1 MNKIYKVIYNK
12 NKHRYE
18 VVSELAK
25 SHGGKCK
32 TTVATAGDTNWLRR
46 LWMRVRGGVNKSD
59 EDGNPVTMSISR
71 AAMVALMCISVWSAA
86 AVSSSW
92 VEGASTDEVPVSV
105 KYDETTG
112 TIKLVKTDPNTNVE
126 TIVAT
131 YAVGGNISP
140 ITSIGTKDSTDT
152 KNPTGIIAMGDQ
164 SKAVQSNS
172 IAIGADAHA
181 GDLTPKKGTNYPVD
195 NSNGY
200 IAIGTKTVASGDRS
214 IALGNQSTSNNGS
227 YNIAQGNDSI
237 GIGTSTSVF
246 GYSGVSIGRRN
257 IIGIPDPE
265 LVSKDGVLTTKSK
278 TKYSEGDLG
287 GNSVIVGAYNVAYG
301 NRSNVIGTY
310 SRAMGSNSVA
320 IGSGVQSLSDGSIA
334 IGKGSGYE
342 FEEGSRKVGRKE
354 KEFYG
359 RDWELPPEYKVLK
372 QVLSTD
378 IAGDKQY
385 EKTGSTWENGGTLP
399 KYNNYGAGSSDPGG
413 FIVEGKNALGIGT
426 YTQVR
431 GDSAIGLA
439 TGEMTADLSKK
450 DKSQYARDMRKIM
463 DMEETLYDAKEALK
477 SGSTSDKATL
487 EANVKTAE
495 ESLAAAKKEFRKNY
509 LSKYSFVEGE
519 GALGVG
525 RQILAQG
532 DRSMAVGDYAKAISN
547 DAIAYGGQTLAN
559 GTNSMAMGGSAHV
572 GTEKDAFA
580 NSMAI
585 GSHTNVQAGNAVAL
599 GAFSQVTGENS
610 LALGFGKQIDSAI
623 TYNSVSGK
631 DSTLIGSYG
640 TVKGNNSIL
649 IGSNGNIA
657 NDRVVGLGNNINIEA
672 ADQNDQENNTAGS
685 VFLGDHAGYV
695 KDSKRSRSLGQ
706 VDVVGSAGKMELTES
721 LSSTK
726 GALRDYTK
734 DFIYIYMLER
744 QDDGTQIGAPIAVRS
759 DFAGGDSTVGVVS
772 VGSTYQQQFNS
783 LQDIKDYHSK
793 VGSLITV
800 PVDVTVQ
807 VTKNGVPLG
816 EQQQTRYFAADS
828 TREEIY
834 ADSTLKEADKEKVW
848 DTIQKSIS
856 SSNST
861 YTVFETRR
869 IQNVAPGLIGL
880 NSTDAINGSQLFAT
894 NQMLG
899 NLVGSLKKT
908 LGDSVTVTEDG
919 QITVAGDINTLGWIA
934 KVGTVG
940 GSNGTVAY
948 DADKKT
954 DETEEAYQARIA
966 KLEKDGYIVDA
977 SKVMTFKAGKNIG
990 LVQKPGE
997 FSISTI
1003 DTPSFKSVELRGE
1016 TKEVNGSQETPVTM
1030 MDSSGMQV
1038 YTETVTPG
1046 DAGSTTTKKVS
1057 TTVNNEGVT
1066 TDGTVKVT
1074 NGADGGKDLV
1084 SLGKGSATTGETDQD
1099 FGTIHVDG
1107 KQGADGT
1114 ITIDRGTKSMNDKV
1128 NLGTDPSQP
1137 VSETNKSA
1145 TMDRITYTTTGPN
1158 KTVINHEVA
1167 TLDDGFFLTTSK
1179 DVTDNKAA
1187 AKVKLNNT
1195 IKFTDGANTKVST
1208 VESKDGVHELHID
1221 VTGLPVVYTDKD
1233 GNKLTKVGDKF
1244 YKDDQFDNGTLKPN
1258 ATSSDAKNIS
1268 IVNPDGSISKTDGS
1282 TPTTVN
1288 NVGSSIGGD
1297 VNNGAP
1303 TGSTING
1310 EPGNN
1315 RFIDNL
1321 NKVGGTGND
1330 AISKNAVVTTGDLK
1344 NLADTPLFFAGDSA
1358 DGVNE
1363 KETTAD
1369 KNAFGRKLSQ
1379 QMKILGGV
1387 DLGLQDSATAD
1398 QRKKAIADKLTDGNI
1413 GVISDGTDTL
1423 TVKLAK
1429 NLKDL
1434 DSTTYTS
1441 DATATDDGDA
1451 KSSMK
1456 VDGNGV
1462 RFVNANGDTV
1472 SNTPTFTTDGITG
1485 GNKTITDVASGIG
1498 GEVKDAAHDNANTFL
1513 ENVNKIGKEE
1523 GGQPAADA
1531 ISENVVVNAKDLK
1544 NLVDTGFKLNTSGQ
1558 PTKPGASTVKIGETI
1573 NVVNGANTKVS
1584 AIDDNITG
1592 THTFHIDVTGMP
1604 ISYTDGEGNVLTKIG
1619 DDYYKN
1625 TDIEDGKPKDNAVAV
1640 PADKVTN
1647 NVKVVNK
1654 DGGTTEQGSI
1664 GNVKSVFDSTIGNGG
1679 DTGSQIDGINDAN
1692 KVEKVPGT
1700 NQFIK
1705 DLTTLKGDTPADKE
1719 KLNSVST
1726 VGDLQKVALTP
1737 LFFEGD
1743 TAESATTKNAFG
1755 RKLSEKAKILGGQKD
1770 VTKLTDNNIGVVSN
1784 GSDTLTIKLA
1794 KELKDLDSVKV
1805 SNGKD
1810 GDDAKDLVTIG
1821 KEVNSDA
1828 APGTDG
1834 ENGTIGLNG
1843 KNGSE
1848 AVITIDR
1855 GTKSMNDKVNLGTE
1869 PSQVISDTNTAANM
1883 DRITYTTKGPNNS
1896 TINHEV
1902 ATLDD
1907 GFFLTTSKDVANKKA
1922 AAGVKLNDTIQFNDG
1937 TNTKVSTV
1945 TSENGVHEL
1954 HIDVSGLP
1962 MSYTDNDGD
1971 AVTKIGDKYY
1981 KSNQVVDGKPIDG
1994 ATEVPADQVTNNIK
2008 LVNTDGTT
2016 NTPGT
2021 ISNVAS
2027 GIGGE
2032 VKDAAHDNANTFLE
2046 NVNKIGKEEGGQPA
2060 ADAISEN
2067 VVVNAKDLKNLVDTG
2082 FKLNTSGQ
2090 PTDPGATTVKIGETI
2105 NVVNGVNTKVS
2116 AITTSKDGVH
2126 EFHIDVT
2133 GMPISYTD
2141 TDGNA
2146 LTKIGDNYYKNTEIT
2161 NGVPNKDAVAVD
2173 PKKVT
2178 DNIKVINKDGSTTN
2192 PGTISNVKS
2201 AIEGNVGNG
2210 APNSS
2215 TINGEGGTNTFI
2227 DNVNRIGADTNGIDK
2242 NSAVTTG
2249 DLKNLAD
2256 TPLFFSGDAADGKE
2270 YNGTTNTKNTF
2281 GRKLSEE
2288 AKIVGG
2294 VTTPANLTDNNIGV
2308 VSNGSDTLT
2317 IKLAKQLTGLDSA
2330 TYTSPTTKTDD
2341 GDATS
2346 TMKVDG
2352 NGIRFVGDNN
2362 AVKTDAPSLTT
2373 DGITGGNKQI
2383 TNVGSGLKD
2392 GDTTISISDL
2402 KDPDKVP
2409 PTSPV
2414 LNNAANV
2421 GDLKNI
2427 IDTGFKLNTSG
2438 QPTKP
2443 GASTVKIGDT
2453 INIIDGANTKVSAID
2468 DSTTG
2473 THTFHIDVNGLPMS
2487 YVDSD
2492 GNPLTKIGD
2501 KFYKTSDLVNGVP
2514 PAGTDEVPANKVTSN
2529 VSMLDNTGSH
2539 TGVAPQIKNVGS
2551 GLVDN
2556 NGKTITPNELLNMT
2570 DANDPVLKNAVN
2582 VGDLKQ
2588 VAAAAKTEVTGTG
2601 AAEVT
2606 KLTADDGH
2614 EIYNVHV
2621 DKLMKV
2627 TAVETNTD
2635 VARGGDGKYYKA
2647 GDIADKTFVSDGNGG
2662 GQWYNS
2668 TDVDEKTGKPLD
2680 DKNPLPS
2687 DQAPQPMKQSD
2698 LKNSIVNP
2706 NGEGPTVLDNVKSG
2720 IGGEVKNAAGNN
2732 TFIENINKVGKKN
2745 DDGTVAPDAISENT
2759 VVNAKDLK
2767 NLVETGFKLNTSG
2780 QPTTTGADTVKI
2792 GDTIQVVDG
2801 KNTTVSAITSTADGT
2816 HTFHIDVTGLPV
2828 TYTATETDGEGKPMG
2843 MPVDVTK
2850 TKDGYQKADG
2860 TPLIKINENGKDVYY
2875 TTDQLDNNVPK
2886 PGAKGLTITD
2896 NIRLINPK
2904 DGTGATKITNVAAGT
2919 DDTDAVNVSQLKEMA
2934 AGASTEVTGTGKAI
2948 VTSKKGDAGQT
2959 VYNVHVDPV
2968 VEVQSKDGSEV
2979 TRGGDGKYY
2988 KASDIADKV
2997 YVPNADGNG
3006 GNWYN
3011 KTDVTDGKPNTGAN
3025 PQTPAAL
3032 KQSDIKT
3039 SLVNPNAGVDP
3050 TSTDNSIILD
3060 NVKSGIGGD
3069 AGNGIP
3075 KGSTIDGTTGDNSFI
3090 KNLDTVG
3097 KAGGID
3103 KNTVVNAGDL
3113 KNLADTPLF
3122 FTGDSAD
3129 GVAAADGSDKN
3140 TFGRKLS
3147 EEMKIVGG
3155 VKLGVDANAAPQA
3168 RKKAIADKLTDGN
3181 IGVISDGTNK
3191 LTVKLAKELTDLT
3204 SVTTG
3209 SGDNTTTMTA
3219 GGTTTTSKVDDIVKT
3234 ISTTPNGMATT
3245 EQKVDASGTPTGE
3258 SKTTTVTPDGV
3269 TVTTG
3274 TTEGQTTKTVLDKD
3288 GLATDGKVVVTN
3300 GKDGDA
3306 GKELVTIDKVVDAN
3320 APASTDGEHGQIGLD
3335 GKNGSEATITI
3346 DRGTKSL
3353 ADGKNIA
3360 LDPTK
3365 PVGENNPM
3373 SMDRITYATKGADG
3387 SSINHEVATM
3397 DDGFLLTTSGDVSA
3411 AQSPAKVAMN
3421 HTITIVDGANT
3432 KVSKVTT
3439 DSTGAI
3445 HELHIDVN
3453 GLPTTYVDGDGKPI
3467 TKVGDSYVDA
3477 DGETL
3482 VKVGDA
3488 YYRKSQL
3495 NNPDD
3500 PAAGVKPGEQDK
3512 GVTFDVKLVSPDGI
3526 TNAPK
3531 LNNVGSSLVKGDG
3544 TRITMGDLNDS
3555 ATYPATNPIWN
3566 SAVNVG
3572 DLKAASDAAKTEVT
3586 GTGAA
3591 DVTKLTAADG
3601 HDVYNVH
3608 VDKLM
3613 TVTATDPSK
3622 TIKRGGDGKYY
3633 NEGDID
3639 GKTFV
3644 PNGQGGGNWYNST
3657 DVDQNTGKP
3666 LAGKNPLPS
3675 DQAPQA
3681 LNQNE
3686 LKNSIVNPNGD
3697 DPTVLDNVKSGI
3709 GGAVKDAD
3717 KQDANTF
3724 LENVNKIGKKDG
3736 DQPTTDAIS
3745 ENVVVN
3751 AKDLKNLVDTGFKLN
3766 TSGQGDAGASTVKIG
3781 DTINVVDGA
3790 NTKVSAITSTKDG
3803 THTFH
3808 IDVTG
3813 LPMTYTAA
3821 EFDGD
3826 GKVVD
3831 GSTVNVSKVG
3841 DTYQTEDGTKLVNVG
3856 GKYYKPKQLD
3866 SNGQPKDGEQ
3876 GLTVTNSISLQ
3887 NPNSAADPAT
3897 LKNVGSGLK
3906 DAAGNVT
3913 SIDQAVG
3920 INAVN
3925 VDDLRTIGKAATTE
3939 VTGTGAAEVTKVT
3952 GADGQNIYN
3961 VHVDKLME
3969 AKSTEPGKTIVRG
3982 SDNKYY
3988 YVDDALKQ
3996 ANDGKWYPA
4005 DQVGTDGKPADG
4017 AVGKDTTELTV
4028 VPADK
4033 LKNSLVNPNGNDPT
4047 VLDNVKSGI
4056 GGKVDDA
4063 DSNHENTF
4071 MKNVN
4076 TIGDTNGISENTVV
4090 NAGDLKNLVDTGF
4103 KLNTSGHSGD
4113 AQTVKIGETI
4123 KVVDGANTKVSDI
4136 TPKDGVHEFHI
4147 DVTGL
4152 PMTYTATKT
4161 DAKGNVVGDPVSV
4174 SKVGDTYQDAAGNK
4188 LIKVG
4193 DKYYRP
4199 DQLVDS
4205 NVPNP
4210 EVKDAEKANGLTI
4223 TDSISLVNNNGK
4235 TIPTTL
4241 KNVGSGLKDANGNP
4255 TSIDQAVGSNAVN
4268 VDDLRT
4274 IGKAATTEV
4283 TGTGAAEVTKVTGAD
4298 GQNIYNVHVD
4308 KLMTVKPVD
4317 ANTDIARGGDGKYYD
4332 AKDIA
4337 GKTFVSDG
4345 HGGGNWYDAND
4356 VDQTTGKP
4364 KTEDDGITPKQPL
4377 ADQPQ
4382 AVDQNMLKNSVVNPN
4397 GDGPTVLDNV
4407 KSGIGGK
4414 VVDPEHEDK
4423 NTFIENINKVGKKSD
4438 DGTEAPDA
4446 ISENTV
4452 VNAKDLKNVVDTGFK
4467 LNTSGHSGDA
4477 QTVKIGET
4485 IKVVDGANTKVS
4497 DITSKDGVHEF
4508 HIDVTGLPMTY
4519 TVSQTGDAGTSES
4532 VSKVGD
4538 TYQLAD
4544 GTKLVKVGDK
4554 FYKPSQLVD
4563 PKADQPQVR
4572 PEEVDKN
4579 WTVNDSISLVNK
4591 DGSNNAPTLKNVGSG
4606 LKNAAGES
4614 TSIDQAV
4621 GSNAV
4626 NVDDLRTIG
4635 KAATTEVTG
4644 TGAAEVTKVT
4654 GADGQNIYNVH
4665 VDKLMTVKPVDANTD
4680 IARGGDGKYYDAKD
4694 IAGKTFVSDG
4704 HGGGNWYDAN
4714 DVDQTTGKPKTE
4726 DDGITPKQPLEDQPE
4741 AVKQNKLKNSLVN
4754 PNGNDPTVLDNVKS
4768 GIGGEVV
4775 DPEHEDKNTFIENI
4789 NKVGKKSDDGTK
4801 APDAISENT
4810 VVNAKDL
4817 KNVVDTGFKLNT
4829 SGHSGDAQTVK
4840 IGETIKVVDGANTK
4854 VSDITPKDGVH
4865 EFHIDV
4871 TGLPVTYTA
4880 IKTDANGT
4888 PTGKPVD
4895 VSKVGDGY
4903 QLADGTKLVKAG
4915 DKYYTP
4921 DQLENG
4927 KPKSDAEGLTIKES
4941 VSLTQDNSAP
4951 ATLERVGSGRRN
4963 GMKADADPMAWGK
4976 ILNPSDA
4983 DKAKVD
4989 NMLTNAANIGDVRDA
5004 IKSIT
5009 DGTSDNA
5016 SGGFG
5021 LTGNNGDVKQDLGKT
5036 ITVKGGIANKV
5047 DEAGQDLHVPEKST
5061 TDQNTYVN
5069 VKDVPN
5075 ADGQGGTHKEMVVE
5089 IAKDLT
5095 DLDSVTVGNVDKN
5108 GNGGTV
5114 INKDGMTVKDATG
5127 NNSTSIGTGTIGT
5140 SKTDQDGNTSSTNID
5155 GGTITSE
5162 KKDKDGNKQ
5171 STTIDGSHMTLEN
5184 KDKDG
5189 KLTGPK
5195 TEVSNEGMTITPVDK
5210 DGNAVTDPK
5219 KQVSITDKGLNNGG
5233 NQIINVDSGL
5243 KGTNGSVKLK
5253 DATGDM
5259 LNNAVNVGDLK
5270 EAINNAQTAVDGD
5283 GAAEISKSVDDNGRP
5298 TYKVH
5303 VDKLVEA
5310 KSDDGKP
5317 IVRGS
5322 DNKFYYKD
5330 ESLQQGTDGKWYALD
5345 QLNPDNTPVEGAVG
5359 KDTTELTVVP
5369 QDKLK
5374 TSLVNPNGDG
5384 ATKLDNI
5391 KSAIGGDVGNGA
5403 GSEDKV
5409 NGADGTNSFIDNLDK
5424 VGKEGGIGNDAAVTT
5439 GDLKNLAD
5447 TPLFFGGDSAD
5458 GESTD
5463 GKEHTNT
5470 FDRKLGK
5477 QINIKG
5483 EVDLGLGDNATAE
5496 ERKAA
5501 IKEKLSDG
5509 NIGVI
5514 SNGKDTL
5521 TVKLSKD
5528 LKDLNTIEV
5537 NDSVSVGKDGDSTV
5551 IKGAETTSSFTEV
5564 ATGPDGQP
5572 LYEVDEKGEVVRDAN
5587 GDPIPVTKTS
5597 STTTKGGT
5605 VTIKDSNVAT
5615 GPDGKPLYK
5624 VDENGNPVLDEKGH
5638 KIPITESSSTTT
5650 KGGITESVVEK
5661 AEVDGDK
5668 PLIDENGNPITS
5680 KSTTTTGGGKLATDV
5695 EKVKMVDGKPVT
5707 SHETTTIDG
5716 SHFESKDKDGNY
5728 TTING
5733 GEIKSYDKGTN
5744 GSVTIKGDSLTASS
5758 KDENGH
5764 DKVTNISSDGFN
5776 STATTFERDGNG
5788 QIVRNPDTGLP
5799 KEVTNSTNI
5808 NSDGFTATR
5817 TDSEGNEVL
5826 KTTMQNG
5833 NIAIEKPQPIIDP
5846 TTGEAYKVLDKDGN
5860 WVPAHGYT
5868 KISDNGFEIQGINQ
5882 SGTGISKVR
5891 LSSEGLDNG
5900 GNRITHVAEG
5910 IAPDDAVNVSQLRGL
5925 TQNINNDIANVGA
5938 NAAALAG
5945 LKAIQYDPLEP
5956 TQIMAAVG
5964 TYRGKQAAALGI
5976 AHYKNEDTMFHMG
5989 VSIGSDHTMANVG
6002 VTYKFGRT
6010 DEKKAVPDR
6019 YKAGPISSTYV
6030 LQDEMV
6036 ALKEENARM
6045 RANDEKMNA
6054 AYDEILNLVKQLK
6067 QDNEEMKKKLEK
6079 LEKK

>member
-112 TIKLVKTDPNTNVE
+112 TIKIVKTDPNTNVE

-140 ITSIGTKDSTDT
+140 ITSIGD
-152 KNPTGIIAMGDQ
+152 KNPTGIIAIGDQ
-164 SKAVQSNS
+164 SKAVQSNT
-172 IAIGADAHA
+172 IAIGTDAHA
-181 GDLTPKKGTNYPVD
+181 GNVGGSDDTSGR
-195 NSNGY
+195 

-214 IALGNQSTSNNGS
+214 IALGNQSTSNKGS

-278 TKYSEGDLG
+278 TKYSEDDLG

-301 NRSNVIGTY
+301 NRSSIVGTY

-342 FEEGSRKVGRKE
+342 FEDASRRTKSTDRDY
-354 KEFYG
+354 YG

-372 QVLSTD
+372 QVLLTD
-378 IAGDKQY
+378 IAGDK
-385 EKTGSTWENGGTLP
+385 KDTRTSSRKNGYFEHRDQP

-439 TGEMTADLSKK
+439 TGEMTADLSEK
-450 DKSQYARDMRKIM
+450 DKSQYAKDMRKIM
-463 DMEETLYDAKEALK
+463 DMEETLYEAKEALK
-477 SGSTSDKATL
+477 AGTGDTAILESAVKA
-487 EANVKTAE
+487 AE
-495 ESLAAAKKEFRKNY
+495 ESLATAKKAFRETY
-509 LSKYSFVEGE
+509 LKKYSFVDGN

-559 GTNSMAMGGSAHV
+559 GTNSVAMGGSAHV

-599 GAFSQVTGENS
+599 GAFSEVTGENS
-610 LALGFGKQIDSAI
+610 LALGFGKQSGDAI

-640 TVKGNNSIL
+640 TIQGNNSIL

-657 NDRVVGLGNNINIEA
+657 NDRVVGLGNNINIKA

-772 VGSTYQQQFNS
+772 VGSTYEQKFNS
-783 LQDIKDYHSK
+783 LQDIKDYHTK

-816 EQQQTRYFAADS
+816 KQQQTRYFAANS
-828 TREEIY
+828 TRDTIY
-834 ADSTLKEADKEKVW
+834 ADNTLSEEDKAKVW

-856 SSNST
+856 SSNT
-861 YTVFETRR
+861 KYTVFETRR

-934 KVGTVG
+934 KADTVG

-966 KLEKDGYIVDA
+966 KLKKDGYIVDA

-1003 DTPSFKSVELRGE
+1003 DTPSFTSVELRGE
-1016 TKEVNGSQETPVTM
+1016 TKEVNGSQVTPVTM

-1046 DAGSTTTKKVS
+1046 DAGPTTTKKVS

-1074 NGADGGKDLV
+1074 NGEDGGKDLV

-1114 ITIDRGTKSMNDKV
+1114 ITIDRGTKSLTDTANV
-1128 NLGTDPSQP
+1128 GTNREQEIGANNP
-1137 VSETNKSA
+1137 VA
-1145 TMDRITYTTTGPN
+1145 GMDRITYTTKGPN
-1158 KTVINHEVA
+1158 DSTINHEVA

-1179 DVTDNKAA
+1179 DVTDKNAPA
-1187 AKVKLNNT
+1187 GVKLNHT
-1195 IKFTDGANTKVST
+1195 IKFTDGANTKVSRVT
-1208 VESKDGVHELHID
+1208 SDNNGVHSLHID
-1221 VTGLPVVYTDKD
+1221 VNGLPVVYTDED

-1258 ATSSDAKNIS
+1258 ATPSEAKNIS

-1282 TPTTVN
+1282 APTTVN
-1288 NVGSSIGGD
+1288 NVGSSIGGE

-1303 TGSTING
+1303 KGSTING

-1315 RFIDNL
+1315 SFIDNL
-1321 NKVGGTGND
+1321 SKVGGTGDD

-1344 NLADTPLFFAGDSA
+1344 NLADTSLFFAGDSA

-1363 KETTAD
+1363 KGTTAD

-1379 QMKILGGV
+1379 QMKIVGGV
-1387 DLGLQDSATAD
+1387 DLGLQNSATAD

-1429 NLKDL
+1429 QLKDL
-1434 DSTTYTS
+1434 DSATYTS
-1441 DATATDDGDA
+1441 PTTKTDDGDA
-1451 KSSMK
+1451 TSTMK

-1462 RFVNANGDTV
+1462 RFVEANGDTV
-1472 SNTPTFTTDGITG
+1472 NNTPTFTTDGITG

-1558 PTKPGASTVKIGETI
+1558 LADTGASTVKIGETI
-1573 NVVNGANTKVS
+1573 NVINGVNTKVS
-1584 AIDDNITG
+1584 AIDDTVNG

-1604 ISYTDGEGNVLTKIG
+1604 ISYTDGEGNALTKIG
-1619 DDYYKN
+1619 DNYYKN

-1755 RKLSEKAKILGGQKD
+1755 RKLSEKAKIIGGQTD
-1770 VTKLTDNNIGVVSN
+1770 VTKLTDGNIGVVSN

-1855 GTKSMNDKVNLGTE
+1855 GTKSMNDKVNLGTD
-1869 PSQVISDTNTAANM
+1869 PSQDISDTNTAANM

-1907 GFFLTTSKDVANKKA
+1907 GFFLTTSKDVTDNKA
-1922 AAGVKLNDTIQFNDG
+1922 AAKVKLNNTIKFTDG
-1937 TNTKVSTV
+1937 ANTKVSTV
-1945 TSENGVHEL
+1945 DSKDGVHEL
-1954 HIDVSGLP
+1954 HIDVTGLP
-1962 MSYTDNDGD
+1962 VVYTDKDGNKL
-1971 AVTKIGDKYY
+1971 TKVGDKFY
-1981 KSNQVVDGKPIDG
+1981 KDDQFDNGTLKPNATPSDAKNISIVNPDGSISK
-1994 ATEVPADQVTNNIK
+1994 
-2008 LVNTDGTT
+2008 TDGSAPTT
-2016 NTPGT
+2016 VN
-2021 ISNVAS
+2021 NVGS
-2027 GIGGE
+2027 SIGG
-2032 VKDAAHDNANTFLE
+2032 D
-2046 NVNKIGKEEGGQPA
+2046 VN
-2060 ADAISEN
+2060 
-2067 VVVNAKDLKNLVDTG
+2067 
-2082 FKLNTSGQ
+2082 
-2090 PTDPGATTVKIGETI
+2090 
-2105 NVVNGVNTKVS
+2105 
-2116 AITTSKDGVH
+2116 
-2126 EFHIDVT
+2126 
-2133 GMPISYTD
+2133 
-2141 TDGNA
+2141 
-2146 LTKIGDNYYKNTEIT
+2146 
-2161 NGVPNKDAVAVD
+2161 
-2173 PKKVT
+2173 
-2178 DNIKVINKDGSTTN
+2178 
-2192 PGTISNVKS
+2192 
-2201 AIEGNVGNG
+2201 NG
-2210 APNSS
+2210 APTGS
-2215 TINGEGGTNTFI
+2215 TINGERGTNSFI
-2227 DNVNRIGADTNGIDK
+2227 DNLNKVGGTGNDAISK
-2242 NSAVTTG
+2242 NAVVTTG
-2249 DLKNLAD
+2249 DLRNLAD
-2256 TPLFFSGDAADGKE
+2256 TSLFFSGDATDGK
-2270 YNGTTNTKNTF
+2270 NGNVKNTF

-2330 TYTSPTTKTDD
+2330 TYTSPTTKAD
-2341 GDATS
+2341 DATS

-2362 AVKTDAPSLTT
+2362 VVKTDAPSLTT

-2383 TNVGSGLKD
+2383 TNVGSGLKN

-2402 KDPDKVP
+2402 KDPNKVP
-2409 PTSPV
+2409 STSPV
-2414 LNNAANV
+2414 LNNAVNV

-2473 THTFHIDVNGLPMS
+2473 THTFHIDVNGLPVV
-2487 YVDSD
+2487 YTDED
-2492 GNPLTKIGD
+2492 GNKLTKVGD
-2501 KFYKTSDLVNGVP
+2501 KFYKDDQFDNGTLKPNATPSDAKNISIVNPDGSISKTDGSAPTTVNNVGSSIGGDVNNGAPTGSTINGERGTNSFIDNLNKVGGTGNDAISKNAVVTTGDLRNLADTSLFFSGDATDGKNGNVKNTFGRKLSEE
-2514 PAGTDEVPANKVTSN
+2514 AKIVGGVTTPANLTDNNIGVVSNGSDTLTIKLAKQLTGLDSATYTSPTTKADDATSTMKVDGNGIRFVGDKDTVKN
-2529 VSMLDNTGSH
+2529 D
-2539 TGVAPQIKNVGS
+2539 APSLTTDGIDGGNKQITNVGS
-2551 GLVDN
+2551 GLKD
-2556 NGKTITPNELLNMT
+2556 GDTTISMSDLDDSEKWPNTNPIW
-2570 DANDPVLKNAVN
+2570 NNAVN
-2582 VGDLKQ
+2582 VGDLKKAKD
-2588 VAAAAKTEVTGTG
+2588 AATTEVTGTG
-2601 AAEVT
+2601 KAIVT
-2606 KLTADDGH
+2606 KTIGDKDQN
-2614 EIYNVHV
+2614 IYNVHV
-2621 DKLMKV
+2621 DPV
-2627 TAVETNTD
+2627 VDVVATD
-2635 VARGGDGKYYKA
+2635 GKTQVVRGDDGKYYNPS
-2647 GDIADKTFVSDGNGG
+2647 DIENKTYIPNEDGNGG
-2662 GQWYNS
+2662 NWYNKS
-2668 TDVDEKTGKPLD
+2668 DIGPNGKPNTD
-2680 DKNPLPS
+2680 APVQNIDPVDVKN
-2687 DQAPQPMKQSD
+2687 
-2698 LKNSIVNP
+2698 NFVNP
-2706 NGEGPTVLDNVKSG
+2706 NGTGSIVLDNVKSG
-2720 IGGEVKNAAGNN
+2720 IGGEVKDAAGNN
-2732 TFIENINKVGKKN
+2732 TFIDNISKVGKKN
-2745 DDGTVAPDAISENT
+2745 DDGDAISENT

-2767 NLVETGFKLNTSG
+2767 NVVDTGFKLNTSG
-2780 QPTTTGADTVKI
+2780 YSGDAQTVKI
-2792 GDTIQVVDG
+2792 GETIKVVDG
-2801 KNTTVSAITSTADGT
+2801 ANTKVSDITSKDGV
-2816 HTFHIDVTGLPV
+2816 HEFHIDVTGLPV
-2828 TYTATETDGEGKPMG
+2828 TYTATETDGEGKPTG
-2843 MPVDVTK
+2843 TPVDVTK

-2875 TTDQLDNNVPK
+2875 TADQLDNNVPK
-2886 PGAKGLTITD
+2886 SGAKGLTITD

-2988 KASDIADKV
+2988 KTSDIADKV

-3069 AGNGIP
+3069 AGNNGIP
-3075 KGSTIDGTTGDNSFI
+3075 KDSTIDGTTGDNSFI

-3129 GVAAADGSDKN
+3129 GVAAADGLDKN

-3155 VKLGVDANAAPQA
+3155 VKLGVDANADPQA

-3219 GGTTTTSKVDDIVKT
+3219 GGTTTTSRVDDIVKT
-3234 ISTTPNGMATT
+3234 ISTAPNGMTTT
-3245 EQKVDASGTPTGE
+3245 EQKVDATGAPTGE
-3258 SKTTTVTPDGV
+3258 SKTTMVTPDGV

-3274 TTEGQTTKTVLDKD
+3274 TTDGQTTKTALNKD

-3320 APASTDGEHGQIGLD
+3320 APAGTDGEHGQIGLD

-3411 AQSPAKVAMN
+3411 AQSPTKVAMN

-3432 KVSKVTT
+3432 KVSKVMT

-3467 TKVGDSYVDA
+3467 TKVGGSYVDA

-3736 DQPTTDAIS
+3736 DQPTADAIS

-3751 AKDLKNLVDTGFKLN
+3751 ARDLKNLVDTGFKLN

-3821 EFDGD
+3821 QFDGD

-3856 GKYYKPKQLD
+3856 GKYYKPNQLD

-3887 NPNSAADPAT
+3887 NPNSADDPAT
-3897 LKNVGSGLK
+3897 LKNVGSGLVDK
-3906 DAAGNVT
+3906 NGKPV
-3913 SIDQAVG
+3913 SIDEAVG
-3920 INAVN
+3920 TNAVN
-3925 VDDLRTIGKAATTE
+3925 VNDLRKMGSAAKTE
-3939 VTGTGAAEVTKVT
+3939 VKGTGAAEVTKLT
-3952 GADGQNIYN
+3952 ADDGHEIYN
-3961 VHVDKLME
+3961 VHVDKLMKVT
-3969 AKSTEPGKTIVRG
+3969 AVTPNTDVTRG
-3982 SDNKYY
+3982 GDGKYY
-3988 YVDDALKQ
+3988 KAGDIADKTFVSDGNGGGDWYNSTDVDEKTGKPL
-3996 ANDGKWYPA
+3996 DGKNPLPS
-4005 DQVGTDGKPADG
+4005 DQTPQPMKQSD
-4017 AVGKDTTELTV
+4017 
-4028 VPADK
+4028 
-4033 LKNSLVNPNGNDPT
+4033 LKNSIVNPNGDGPT
-4047 VLDNVKSGI
+4047 VVDNVKSVLDSASI
-4056 GGKVDDA
+4056 GNGGADGSTIDGVGGNNEFIKQLTGLNPATAADKAKLNSVATVGDLQKVALTPLFFEGDSA
-4063 DSNHENTF
+4063 DGVPATDGTDKNTF
-4071 MKNVN
+4071 GRKLSEKAKIVGGVDLGLQGTVTTEQRKQAIADKLTDKNIGVISNGSDTLTIKLAKDLTGLNSSVYTSLTPAGNDGDATSSMKLDGNGIRFIDGQGKAKTDAPSLTTDGIKGGNKQITDVADGLKNGDTIVSIDDLRNPSKSLKDSSVWTNAVNVN
-4076 TIGDTNGISENTVV
+4076 
-4090 NAGDLKNLVDTGF
+4090 DLKKLVDAGF
-4103 KLNTSGHSGD
+4103 KLNTSGQGNAGAS
-4113 AQTVKIGETI
+4113 TVKIGDTI
-4123 KVVDGANTKVSDI
+4123 NVVDGANTKVSAI
-4136 TPKDGVHEFHI
+4136 TS
-4147 DVTGL
+4147 
-4152 PMTYTATKT
+4152 A
-4161 DAKGNVVGDPVSV
+4161 
-4174 SKVGDTYQDAAGNK
+4174 
-4188 LIKVG
+4188 
-4193 DKYYRP
+4193 
-4199 DQLVDS
+4199 
-4205 NVPNP
+4205 
-4210 EVKDAEKANGLTI
+4210 
-4223 TDSISLVNNNGK
+4223 
-4235 TIPTTL
+4235 
-4241 KNVGSGLKDANGNP
+4241 
-4255 TSIDQAVGSNAVN
+4255 
-4268 VDDLRT
+4268 
-4274 IGKAATTEV
+4274 
-4283 TGTGAAEVTKVTGAD
+4283 
-4298 GQNIYNVHVD
+4298 
-4308 KLMTVKPVD
+4308 
-4317 ANTDIARGGDGKYYD
+4317 
-4332 AKDIA
+4332 
-4337 GKTFVSDG
+4337 
-4345 HGGGNWYDAND
+4345 
-4356 VDQTTGKP
+4356 
-4364 KTEDDGITPKQPL
+4364 
-4377 ADQPQ
+4377 
-4382 AVDQNMLKNSVVNPN
+4382 
-4397 GDGPTVLDNV
+4397 
-4407 KSGIGGK
+4407 
-4414 VVDPEHEDK
+4414 
-4423 NTFIENINKVGKKSD
+4423 D
-4438 DGTEAPDA
+4438 DGTH
-4446 ISENTV
+4446 T
-4452 VNAKDLKNVVDTGFK
+4452 
-4467 LNTSGHSGDA
+4467 
-4477 QTVKIGET
+4477 
-4485 IKVVDGANTKVS
+4485 
-4497 DITSKDGVHEF
+4497 
-4508 HIDVTGLPMTY
+4508 
-4519 TVSQTGDAGTSES
+4519 
-4532 VSKVGD
+4532 
-4538 TYQLAD
+4538 
-4544 GTKLVKVGDK
+4544 
-4554 FYKPSQLVD
+4554 
-4563 PKADQPQVR
+4563 
-4572 PEEVDKN
+4572 
-4579 WTVNDSISLVNK
+4579 
-4591 DGSNNAPTLKNVGSG
+4591 
-4606 LKNAAGES
+4606 
-4614 TSIDQAV
+4614 
-4621 GSNAV
+4621 
-4626 NVDDLRTIG
+4626 
-4635 KAATTEVTG
+4635 
-4644 TGAAEVTKVT
+4644 
-4654 GADGQNIYNVH
+4654 
-4665 VDKLMTVKPVDANTD
+4665 
-4680 IARGGDGKYYDAKD
+4680 
-4694 IAGKTFVSDG
+4694 
-4704 HGGGNWYDAN
+4704 
-4714 DVDQTTGKPKTE
+4714 
-4726 DDGITPKQPLEDQPE
+4726 
-4741 AVKQNKLKNSLVN
+4741 
-4754 PNGNDPTVLDNVKS
+4754 
-4768 GIGGEVV
+4768 
-4775 DPEHEDKNTFIENI
+4775 
-4789 NKVGKKSDDGTK
+4789 
-4801 APDAISENT
+4801 
-4810 VVNAKDL
+4810 
-4817 KNVVDTGFKLNT
+4817 
-4829 SGHSGDAQTVK
+4829 
-4840 IGETIKVVDGANTK
+4840 
-4854 VSDITPKDGVH
+4854 
-4865 EFHIDV
+4865 FHIDV

-4880 IKTDANGT
+4880 TKTDANGA
-4888 PTGKPVD
+4888 PTGEPVD

-4927 KPKSDAEGLTIKES
+4927 KPKPDAEGLTIKES

-4963 GMKADADPMAWGK
+4963 GMDASEKPMDWNT
-4976 ILNPSDA
+4976 ILNPTGENE
-4983 DKAKVD
+4983 DKVN

-5004 IKSIT
+5004 MQSVTEAGK
-5009 DGTSDNA
+5009 G
-5016 SGGFG
+5016 GGFG
-5021 LTGNNGDVKQDLGKT
+5021 LTGNNGTVTQDLGKT
-5036 ITVKGGIANKV
+5036 ITVKGGIANAV
-5047 DEAGQDLHVPEKST
+5047 DEKTGDDLNTPEKST
-5061 TDQNTYVN
+5061 TDKNTYVN
-5069 VKDVPN
+5069 VKDITG
-5075 ADGQGGTHKEMVVE
+5075 ADGTTSKEMVVE

-5095 DLDSVTVGNVDKN
+5095 DLDSVTVGEVGAD
-5108 GNGGTV
+5108 GNTDGVTK
-5114 INKDGMTVKDATG
+5114 ITKDGMNTKVVENGKTKSTDVSADGVTVTDADGRT
-5127 NNSTSIGTGTIGT
+5127 NTSTATKNELVDGKNKNT
-5140 SKTDQDGNTSSTNID
+5140 STATKNELTDGDNTNTSTATENKLTDKDGNTNTSTSTETKLSDKEGDKTTSIKAGDMTVSKKNDKGETGSTHVD
-5155 GGTITSE
+5155 GGTI
-5162 KKDKDGNKQ
+5162 
-5171 STTIDGSHMTLEN
+5171 TLEN

-5189 KLTGPK
+5189 KALDAK
-5195 TEVSNEGMTITPVDK
+5195 TELSNKGMTITPVDK
-5210 DGNAVTDPK
+5210 KGNPIDGK
-5219 KQVSITDKGLNNGG
+5219 KVSLSDKGLNNGG

-5243 KGTNGSVKLK
+5243 KNDKGQKVDINDIK
-5253 DATGDM
+5253 DKDSM

-5270 EAINNAQTAVDGD
+5270 EAMNKAKTEVGGS
-5283 GAAEISKSVDDNGRP
+5283 GAADVIPGTGKDGNP
-5298 TYKVH
+5298 KYTVH

-5310 KSDDGKP
+5310 KADDGKA
-5317 IVRGS
+5317 IVRGE

-5330 ESLQQGTDGKWYALD
+5330 ESLKQGKDGKWYPQDKLD
-5345 QLNPDNTPVEGAVG
+5345 DDGNPKAGAVG
-5359 KDTTELTVVP
+5359 KNIPILGTDPVP
-5369 QDKLK
+5369 ADKLK
-5374 TSLVNPNGDG
+5374 TSLVNPNDPNSKV
-5384 ATKLDNI
+5384 KLDNI

-5501 IKEKLSDG
+5501 IKKKLSDG

-5537 NDSVSVGKDGDSTV
+5537 NDSISVGKDGDSTV
-5551 IKGAETTSSFTEV
+5551 IKGSETTSSFTAV

-5572 LYEVDEKGEVVRDAN
+5572 LYEVDKNGEVVRDAN

-5615 GPDGKPLYK
+5615 GPDRKPLYK
-5624 VDENGNPVLDEKGH
+5624 VDEKGNPVLDEKGH

-5733 GEIKSYDKGTN
+5733 GEIKSYDKDTN

-5776 STATTFERDGNG
+5776 STATTFERDASG

-5910 IAPDDAVNVSQLRGL
+5910 VAPDDAVNVSQLRGL

-5989 VSIGSDHTMANVG
+5989 VSIGSDHTMANIG

-6054 AYDEILNLVKQLK
+6054 AYDEILDLVKQLK

>member
-32 TTVATAGDTNWLRR
+32 TTVATTGDTNWLRR
-46 LWMRVRGGVNKSD
+46 LWMRVRGGVNKND

-92 VEGASTDEVPVSV
+92 VEGASTEGELVSV
-105 KYDETTG
+105 KYDEKTG
-112 TIKLVKTDPNTNVE
+112 TIKIVKDPDTSDE
-126 TIVAT
+126 TILAT
-131 YAVGGNISP
+131 YAVGGSITP
-140 ITSIGTKDSTDT
+140 IINNGNETAKNTIALGQNST
-152 KNPTGIIAMGDQ
+152 
-164 SKAVQSNS
+164 VLQSNT
-172 IAIGADAHA
+172 IAIGTDAHA
-181 GDLTPKKGTNYPVD
+181 GNVGG
-195 NSNGY
+195 SNDVNGR

-214 IALGNQSTSNNGS
+214 IALGNQSTTNNGS
-227 YNIAQGNDSI
+227 YTIVQGSDSI
-237 GIGTSTSVF
+237 GIGTSTSIF
-246 GYSGVSIGRRN
+246 GYSGISIGRRN
-257 IIGIPDPE
+257 IIGIPDST
-265 LVSKDGVLTTKSK
+265 LVSADGVLTTKSK
-278 TKYSEGDLG
+278 TSSKEAGLG

-320 IGSGVQSLSDGSIA
+320 IGSGVQSLSDGAIA

-342 FEEGSRKVGRKE
+342 FEDGSRKRNRE
-354 KEFYG
+354 KEYYG

-372 QVLSTD
+372 QVLSND
-378 IAGDKQY
+378 IAEDKQY
-385 EKTGSTWENGGTLP
+385 KGTGSGIKWENGGILP

-439 TGEMTADLSKK
+439 TGEMTADLSDK

-463 DMEETLYDAKEALK
+463 DMEETLYDAKEALQAGTGDTETLK
-477 SGSTSDKATL
+477 SAVKA
-487 EANVKTAE
+487 AE
-495 ESLAAAKKEFRKNY
+495 ESLATAKKNFRETY
-509 LSKYSFVEGE
+509 LTKYSFVDGD

-532 DRSMAVGDYAKAISN
+532 DRSMAVGDFAKAISS

-559 GTNSMAMGGSAHV
+559 GTNSMAIGGKAHV
-572 GTEKDAFA
+572 GTIDTSFD

-585 GSHTNVQAGNAVAL
+585 GSHTDVQAGNAVAL
-599 GAFSQVTGENS
+599 GAFSQVTGTNS
-610 LALGFGKQIDSAI
+610 LALGFGTQSSTDSNNI
-623 TYNSVSGK
+623 TYNSVSGH

-640 TVKGNNSIL
+640 NIAGNNSIL
-649 IGSNGNIA
+649 IGSSGSIA

-772 VGSTYQQQFNS
+772 VGSTYEQQFNS
-783 LQDIKDYHSK
+783 LKEIQDYHSK

-807 VTKNGVPLG
+807 VTKNGVSLG

-828 TREEIY
+828 TRDTIY
-834 ADSTLKEADKEKVW
+834 ADNTLSEEDKAKVW

-856 SSNST
+856 SSNTT

-934 KVGTVG
+934 KADTVG

-966 KLEKDGYIVDA
+966 KLKKDGYIVDA

-1038 YTETVTPG
+1038 YTETVTPDG
-1046 DAGSTTTKKVS
+1046 SGSTTTKNVS

-1074 NGADGGKDLV
+1074 NGEDGGKDLV

-1114 ITIDRGTKSMNDKV
+1114 ITIDRGTKSLTDDK
-1128 NLGTDPSQP
+1128 NIALDPTKP
-1137 VSETNKSA
+1137 VGKTNPMS
-1145 TMDRITYTTTGPN
+1145 MDRITYTTKGANGST
-1158 KTVINHEVA
+1158 INHEVA

-1179 DVTDNKAA
+1179 DVKDKKAA
-1187 AKVKLNNT
+1187 AGVKLNDT
-1195 IKFTDGANTKVST
+1195 IKFNDGTNTKVST
-1208 VESKDGVHELHID
+1208 VTSEKGVHELHID
-1221 VTGLPVVYTDKD
+1221 VSGLPMSYTDND
-1233 GNKLTKVGDKF
+1233 GDAVTKIGDTYYKSNQVVDGKPIDGATEVPADQVTNNIKL
-1244 YKDDQFDNGTLKPN
+1244 
-1258 ATSSDAKNIS
+1258 
-1268 IVNPDGSISKTDGS
+1268 VNTDGTTN
-1282 TPTTVN
+1282 TPGTIS
-1288 NVGSSIGGD
+1288 NVASSIGGD

-1315 RFIDNL
+1315 SFIDKL
-1321 NKVGGTGND
+1321 NTVGGTGDD

-1344 NLADTPLFFAGDSA
+1344 NLADTSLFFAGDSA

-1441 DATATDDGDA
+1441 DTTATDDGDA

-1558 PTKPGASTVKIGETI
+1558 PANPGADTIKIGDTI
-1573 NVVNGANTKVS
+1573 NIVNGVNTKVS
-1584 AIDDNITG
+1584 AIDSSVPG
-1592 THTFHIDVTGMP
+1592 THTFHIDVDGLP
-1604 ISYTDGEGNVLTKIG
+1604 LSYTDGEGNAVTKIG
-1619 DDYYKN
+1619 DTYYKN

-1743 TAESATTKNAFG
+1743 TADGKTGTDGKPHKNTFG
-1755 RKLSEKAKILGGQKD
+1755 RKLSETAKIIGGQTD
-1770 VTKLTDNNIGVVSN
+1770 VTKLTDGNIGVVSN

-1907 GFFLTTSKDVANKKA
+1907 GFFLTTSKDVTDKKA
-1922 AAGVKLNDTIQFNDG
+1922 PAGVKLNNTIKFTDG
-1937 TNTKVSTV
+1937 ANTKVSTV

-1981 KSNQVVDGKPIDG
+1981 KSNQVVDGKPING

-2032 VKDAAHDNANTFLE
+2032 VKDPAHNNENTFIE
-2046 NVNKIGKEEGGQPA
+2046 NINKVGKKNDDGTVAP
-2060 ADAISEN
+2060 DAISEN
-2067 VVVNAKDLKNLVDTG
+2067 TVVNAKDLKNVVDTG
-2082 FKLNTSGQ
+2082 FKLNTSGHNGDAQ
-2090 PTDPGATTVKIGETI
+2090 TVKIGDTI
-2105 NVVNGVNTKVS
+2105 KVVDGANTRVS
-2116 AITTSKDGVH
+2116 DITSKDGVH
-2126 EFHIDVT
+2126 TFHIDVT
-2133 GMPISYTD
+2133 GLPMSYVD
-2141 TDGNA
+2141 SDGNP
-2146 LTKIGDNYYKNTEIT
+2146 LTKIGDKFYKTSDLVNGVPPAGTAEVPANKVTSNVSMLDNTGSHIGVAPQIKNVGSGLVGNNGKTIEPNELLNMTDTNNPVLNNAVNVGDLKQVAAAAKTEVTGTGEAFVTDTEAKDGHIIYNVHVDKILSHKDAAGNELVRGGDGKYYTNEAIKDKTYIPSENKWYSNSDLT
-2161 NGVPNKDAVAVD
+2161 NGKPNKDAQAVT
-2173 PKKVT
+2173 P
-2178 DNIKVINKDGSTTN
+2178 N
-2192 PGTISNVKS
+2192 PVDQSNVKTS
-2201 AIEGNVGNG
+2201 LVNPNTGVGDGTDTSMTLDNVKSGIGGDAGNG
-2210 APNSS
+2210 
-2215 TINGEGGTNTFI
+2215 IKDGTTVDGTQGNNTFI
-2227 DNVNRIGADTNGIDK
+2227 KNLDNVGGTGKDAIDK
-2242 NSAVTTG
+2242 TTVVNAG

-2270 YNGTTNTKNTF
+2270 YNGATNTKNTF

-2352 NGIRFVGDNN
+2352 NGIRFVDDKDT
-2362 AVKTDAPSLTT
+2362 VKTDAPSLTT

-2392 GDTTISISDL
+2392 GDKTISISDL
-2402 KDPDKVP
+2402 
-2409 PTSPV
+2409 
-2414 LNNAANV
+2414 
-2421 GDLKNI
+2421 
-2427 IDTGFKLNTSG
+2427 
-2438 QPTKP
+2438 
-2443 GASTVKIGDT
+2443 
-2453 INIIDGANTKVSAID
+2453 D
-2468 DSTTG
+2468 DSEKWPNT
-2473 THTFHIDVNGLPMS
+2473 
-2487 YVDSD
+2487 
-2492 GNPLTKIGD
+2492 NPIW
-2501 KFYKTSDLVNGVP
+2501 N
-2514 PAGTDEVPANKVTSN
+2514 
-2529 VSMLDNTGSH
+2529 
-2539 TGVAPQIKNVGS
+2539 
-2551 GLVDN
+2551 
-2556 NGKTITPNELLNMT
+2556 
-2570 DANDPVLKNAVN
+2570 NAVN
-2582 VGDLKQ
+2582 VGDLKKAKD
-2588 VAAAAKTEVTGTG
+2588 AATTEVTGTG
-2601 AAEVT
+2601 KAIVT
-2606 KLTADDGH
+2606 QTEGDDGH
-2614 EIYNVHV
+2614 ATYNVHV
-2621 DKLMKV
+2621 DPV
-2627 TAVETNTD
+2627 VDVVATD
-2635 VARGGDGKYYKA
+2635 GKTQVVRGDDGKYYNPS
-2647 GDIADKTFVSDGNGG
+2647 DIENKTYIPNEDGGN
-2662 GQWYNS
+2662 WYNKS
-2668 TDVDEKTGKPLD
+2668 DIGPNGKPNTD
-2680 DKNPLPS
+2680 APVQNIDPVDVKN
-2687 DQAPQPMKQSD
+2687 
-2698 LKNSIVNP
+2698 NFVNP
-2706 NGEGPTVLDNVKSG
+2706 NGTGSIVLDNVKSG
-2720 IGGEVKNAAGNN
+2720 IGGAVKDADKQDAN
-2732 TFIENINKVGKKN
+2732 TFLENVNKIGKK
-2745 DDGTVAPDAISENT
+2745 DGDRPAADAISENV

-2767 NLVETGFKLNTSG
+2767 NLVDTGFKLNTSG
-2780 QPTTTGADTVKI
+2780 HSGDAQTVKI
-2792 GDTIQVVDG
+2792 GETIKVVDG
-2801 KNTTVSAITSTADGT
+2801 ANTKVSDITPKDGVYE
-2816 HTFHIDVTGLPV
+2816 FHIDVTGLPV
-2828 TYTATETDGEGKPMG
+2828 TYTATETDGEGKPTG
-2843 MPVDVTK
+2843 TPVDVTK

-2860 TPLIKINENGKDVYY
+2860 TSLIKINENGKDVYY
-2875 TTDQLDNNVPK
+2875 TADQLDNNVPK

-2948 VTSKKGDAGQT
+2948 VTQTEGDKGQAI
-2959 VYNVHVDPV
+2959 YNVHVDPV
-2968 VEVQSKDGSEV
+2968 VDVVATDGKTPV
-2979 TRGGDGKYY
+2979 VRGDDGKYY
-2988 KASDIADKV
+2988 NPTDIADKTFV
-2997 YVPNADGNG
+2997 SDGKG
-3006 GNWYN
+3006 GGKWYN

-3025 PQTPAAL
+3025 PQTPVAL
-3032 KQSDIKT
+3032 KQSEIKT

-3069 AGNGIP
+3069 AGNNGIP
-3075 KGSTIDGTTGDNSFI
+3075 KDSTIDGTTGDNSFI
-3090 KNLDTVG
+3090 KNLDKVG
-3097 KAGGID
+3097 KPANEGGID
-3103 KNTVVNAGDL
+3103 NTTVVNAGDL

-3122 FTGDSAD
+3122 FSGDSAD
-3129 GVAAADGSDKN
+3129 GVVAADGTDKN
-3140 TFGRKLS
+3140 IFSRKLS
-3147 EEMKIVGG
+3147 QETKIVGG
-3155 VKLGVDANAAPQA
+3155 VNLELQDGATAEQ
-3168 RKKAIADKLTDGN
+3168 RKEAIAAKLTDGN
-3181 IGVISDGTNK
+3181 IGVISDGTDT
-3191 LTVKLAKELTDLT
+3191 LTIKLAKNLQDLDA
-3204 SVTTG
+3204 V
-3209 SGDNTTTMTA
+3209 
-3219 GGTTTTSKVDDIVKT
+3219 KV
-3234 ISTTPNGMATT
+3234 S
-3245 EQKVDASGTPTGE
+3245 
-3258 SKTTTVTPDGV
+3258 
-3269 TVTTG
+3269 
-3274 TTEGQTTKTVLDKD
+3274 
-3288 GLATDGKVVVTN
+3288 N
-3300 GKDGDA
+3300 GKDGKE
-3306 GKELVTIDKVVDAN
+3306 GKDLVTIGKEVDTK
-3320 APASTDGEHGQIGLD
+3320 APAGKDGENGIIGLD
-3335 GKNGSEATITI
+3335 GKNGSEAVITI
-3346 DRGTKSL
+3346 DRGTKSITDE
-3353 ADGKNIA
+3353 AN
-3360 LDPTK
+3360 
-3365 PVGENNPM
+3365 VGEDPNQPVSDTNK
-3373 SMDRITYATKGADG
+3373 SANMDRITYTTKGPNGD
-3387 SSINHEVATM
+3387 INHEVATL
-3397 DDGFLLTTSGDVSA
+3397 DDGFMLTTSTDVSNSKA
-3411 AQSPAKVAMN
+3411 PANVKLN
-3421 HTITIVDGANT
+3421 NTIKFTDGANT
-3432 KVSKVTT
+3432 KVSTV
-3439 DSTGAI
+3439 DSKDGV
-3445 HELHIDVN
+3445 HEL
-3453 GLPTTYVDGDGKPI
+3453 
-3467 TKVGDSYVDA
+3467 
-3477 DGETL
+3477 
-3482 VKVGDA
+3482 
-3488 YYRKSQL
+3488 
-3495 NNPDD
+3495 
-3500 PAAGVKPGEQDK
+3500 
-3512 GVTFDVKLVSPDGI
+3512 
-3526 TNAPK
+3526 
-3531 LNNVGSSLVKGDG
+3531 
-3544 TRITMGDLNDS
+3544 
-3555 ATYPATNPIWN
+3555 
-3566 SAVNVG
+3566 
-3572 DLKAASDAAKTEVT
+3572 
-3586 GTGAA
+3586 
-3591 DVTKLTAADG
+3591 
-3601 HDVYNVH
+3601 
-3608 VDKLM
+3608 
-3613 TVTATDPSK
+3613 
-3622 TIKRGGDGKYY
+3622 
-3633 NEGDID
+3633 
-3639 GKTFV
+3639 
-3644 PNGQGGGNWYNST
+3644 
-3657 DVDQNTGKP
+3657 
-3666 LAGKNPLPS
+3666 
-3675 DQAPQA
+3675 
-3681 LNQNE
+3681 
-3686 LKNSIVNPNGD
+3686 
-3697 DPTVLDNVKSGI
+3697 
-3709 GGAVKDAD
+3709 
-3717 KQDANTF
+3717 
-3724 LENVNKIGKKDG
+3724 
-3736 DQPTTDAIS
+3736 
-3745 ENVVVN
+3745 
-3751 AKDLKNLVDTGFKLN
+3751 
-3766 TSGQGDAGASTVKIG
+3766 
-3781 DTINVVDGA
+3781 
-3790 NTKVSAITSTKDG
+3790 
-3803 THTFH
+3803 H

-3813 LPMTYTAA
+3813 LPVTYTATKTDA
-3821 EFDGD
+3821 QGNVVGD
-3826 GKVVD
+3826 P
-3831 GSTVNVSKVG
+3831 VNVSKVG
-3841 DTYQTEDGTKLVNVG
+3841 DTYQLADGTKLVKVG
-3856 GKYYKPKQLD
+3856 DKFYKPSQLVD
-3866 SNGQPKDGEQ
+3866 PKADQPQVRPEEVDKNW
-3876 GLTVTNSISLQ
+3876 TVNDSISLV
-3887 NPNSAADPAT
+3887 NKDGSNNDPNNVPT

-3906 DAAGNVT
+3906 DAAGNAT

-3920 INAVN
+3920 TNAVN

-3939 VTGTGAAEVTKVT
+3939 VTGTGAAEVTKKT
-3952 GADGQNIYN
+3952 AKDGHDIYN
-3961 VHVDKLME
+3961 VHVDKLLTVKPVTPGTLME
-3969 AKSTEPGKTIVRG
+3969 RG
-3982 SDNKYY
+3982 ADGKYY
-3988 YVDDALKQ
+3988 APSEIQDKTFVSDGNGGGSWYAKDDVDEYGTPLKGKSPLEQQPTAL
-3996 ANDGKWYPA
+3996 
-4005 DQVGTDGKPADG
+4005 DQNT
-4017 AVGKDTTELTV
+4017 
-4028 VPADK
+4028 
-4033 LKNSLVNPNGNDPT
+4033 LKTSVTNPNGNGPT
-4047 VLDNVKSGI
+4047 IVDNVKSVLDGSGI
-4056 GGKVDDA
+4056 GNGADMSSTIDAIENGKRVDTAGSNQFIKDLTGLNPTTDADKLNSVSTVSDLQKVALTPLFFEGDTAKDATTNNAFGRKLSEKARIVGGQKNVMKLTDNNIGVVSNGSDTLTVKLAKELQDLTSLTTIDETDGTKTIVSGKGVTTDGKVVVNNGKTGDEAKEFVTIDKGTDGSGTDKEYGKIGLDGKNGSNATITIDRGTKSLNDDVNIGVDPSQPVSETNKSTA
-4063 DSNHENTF
+4063 MDRITYTTTGPNNTVINHEVATLDDGFFLTTSKDVTDN
-4071 MKNVN
+4071 KAAAKVKLNN
-4076 TIGDTNGISENTVV
+4076 TIKFT
-4090 NAGDLKNLVDTGF
+4090 
-4103 KLNTSGHSGD
+4103 
-4113 AQTVKIGETI
+4113 
-4123 KVVDGANTKVSDI
+4123 DGANTKVS
-4136 TPKDGVHEFHI
+4136 T
-4147 DVTGL
+4147 
-4152 PMTYTATKT
+4152 
-4161 DAKGNVVGDPVSV
+4161 
-4174 SKVGDTYQDAAGNK
+4174 
-4188 LIKVG
+4188 
-4193 DKYYRP
+4193 
-4199 DQLVDS
+4199 VDS
-4205 NVPNP
+4205 
-4210 EVKDAEKANGLTI
+4210 E
-4223 TDSISLVNNNGK
+4223 
-4235 TIPTTL
+4235 
-4241 KNVGSGLKDANGNP
+4241 
-4255 TSIDQAVGSNAVN
+4255 
-4268 VDDLRT
+4268 
-4274 IGKAATTEV
+4274 
-4283 TGTGAAEVTKVTGAD
+4283 
-4298 GQNIYNVHVD
+4298 
-4308 KLMTVKPVD
+4308 
-4317 ANTDIARGGDGKYYD
+4317 
-4332 AKDIA
+4332 
-4337 GKTFVSDG
+4337 
-4345 HGGGNWYDAND
+4345 
-4356 VDQTTGKP
+4356 
-4364 KTEDDGITPKQPL
+4364 DGI
-4377 ADQPQ
+4377 
-4382 AVDQNMLKNSVVNPN
+4382 
-4397 GDGPTVLDNV
+4397 
-4407 KSGIGGK
+4407 
-4414 VVDPEHEDK
+4414 HELH
-4423 NTFIENINKVGKKSD
+4423 V
-4438 DGTEAPDA
+4438 
-4446 ISENTV
+4446 
-4452 VNAKDLKNVVDTGFK
+4452 
-4467 LNTSGHSGDA
+4467 
-4477 QTVKIGET
+4477 
-4485 IKVVDGANTKVS
+4485 
-4497 DITSKDGVHEF
+4497 
-4508 HIDVTGLPMTY
+4508 DVTGLPMTY

-4591 DGSNNAPTLKNVGSG
+4591 EGSDKSPTLKNVGSG
-4606 LKNAAGES
+4606 LKDANGNDTTLDKA
-4614 TSIDQAV
+4614 I

-4626 NVDDLRTIG
+4626 NVDDLRTMG

-4644 TGAAEVTKVT
+4644 TGAAEVTKTT

-4665 VDKLMTVKPVDANTD
+4665 VDKLMTVKPVDANTN
-4680 IARGGDGKYYDAKD
+4680 IARGGDGKYYNEGD
-4694 IAGKTFVSDG
+4694 IKGKTFVPNG
-4704 HGGGNWYDAN
+4704 QGGGDWYN
-4714 DVDQTTGKPKTE
+4714 STDVDEKTGKPL
-4726 DDGITPKQPLEDQPE
+4726 DGKNPLPSDQTPEPMKQSD
-4741 AVKQNKLKNSLVN
+4741 LKNSIVN
-4754 PNGNDPTVLDNVKS
+4754 PNGDGPTVVDNVKS
-4768 GIGGEVV
+4768 VLDSASIGNGGADGSTIDGVGGNNEFIKQLTGLNPATAADKAKLNSVATV
-4775 DPEHEDKNTFIENI
+4775 GDLQKVALTPLFFEGDSADGVPATDGTDKNTFGRKLSEKAKIVGGVDLGLQGTVTAEQRKQAIADKLTDKNI
-4789 NKVGKKSDDGTK
+4789 GVISNDSDTLTIK
-4801 APDAISENT
+4801 L
-4810 VVNAKDL
+4810 AKDL
-4817 KNVVDTGFKLNT
+4817 TGLNSSVYTSLTPAGNDGDATSSMKLDGNGIRFIDGQGKAKTDAPSLTTDGIKGGNKQITDVADGLKNGDTIVSIDDLRNPSKSLKDSSVWTNAVNVNDLKKLVDAGFKLNT
-4829 SGHSGDAQTVK
+4829 SGQGNAGASTVK
-4840 IGETIKVVDGANTK
+4840 IGDTINVVDGANTK
-4854 VSDITPKDGVH
+4854 VSAITPADDGTH
-4865 EFHIDV
+4865 TFHIDV

-4880 IKTDANGT
+4880 TKTDAKGT
-4888 PTGKPVD
+4888 PTGEPVD

-4903 QLADGTKLVKAG
+4903 QLADGTKLVKVG

-4927 KPKSDAEGLTIKES
+4927 KPKPDAEGLTIKES

-4951 ATLERVGSGRRN
+4951 ATLERVGSGRRD
-4963 GMKADADPMAWGK
+4963 GMNAGGDPMDWSK
-4976 ILNPSDA
+4976 ILNPSAA

-5047 DEAGQDLHVPEKST
+5047 DEAGHHVPEKST

-5069 VKDVPN
+5069 VKEVPN

-5095 DLDSVTVGNVDKN
+5095 DLDSVTVGNVDEN

-5140 SKTDQDGNTSSTNID
+5140 SKKDKDGNTSSTNID

-5243 KGTNGSVKLK
+5243 GSVKLK

-5310 KSDDGKP
+5310 KADDGKA
-5317 IVRGS
+5317 IVRGE

-5330 ESLQQGTDGKWYALD
+5330 ESLKQGKDGKWY
-5345 QLNPDNTPVEGAVG
+5345 
-5359 KDTTELTVVP
+5359 P
-5369 QDKLK
+5369 QDKLDADGNPEAGVVGKNIPILGTDPVPAKNLK
-5374 TSLVNPNGDG
+5374 TSLVNPNDPNSKV
-5384 ATKLDNI
+5384 KLDNI

-5424 VGKEGGIGNDAAVTT
+5424 VGKKDADGNLASDGIADDAAVTT

-5587 GDPIPVTKTS
+5587 GAPIPVTKTS

-5605 VTIKDSNVAT
+5605 VTIKDNNVAT

-5624 VDENGNPVLDEKGH
+5624 VDKNGNPVLDEKGH
-5638 KIPITESSSTTT
+5638 KIPITELSSTTT

-5661 AEVDGDK
+5661 AELDGEGK
-5668 PLIDENGNPITS
+5668 PLINENGDPITS

-5695 EKVKMVDGKPVT
+5695 ENVKMVDGKPVT

-5733 GEIKSYDKGTN
+5733 SEIKSYDKDTN

-5764 DKVTNISSDGFN
+5764 DKVTKISSDGFK

-5788 QIVRNPDTGLP
+5788 QLVLDPDTGLP
-5799 KEVTNSTNI
+5799 KEVTNKTNI

-5910 IAPDDAVNVSQLRGL
+5910 VAPDDAVNVSQLRGL

-5989 VSIGSDHTMANVG
+5989 VSIGSDHTMANIG

-6054 AYDEILNLVKQLK
+6054 AYDEILDLVKQLK